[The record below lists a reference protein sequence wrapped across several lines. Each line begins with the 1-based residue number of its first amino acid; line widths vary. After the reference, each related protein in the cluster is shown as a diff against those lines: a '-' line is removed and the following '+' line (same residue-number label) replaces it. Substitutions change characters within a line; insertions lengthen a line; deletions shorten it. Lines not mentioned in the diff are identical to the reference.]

1 MIGATGQ
8 AGAAVGVIEA
18 LAPAFAAGFA
28 VQQLLELA
36 DPVLDKIP
44 KDWKKPLL
52 SLIALGIGLAL
63 AIGAHLQVLAP
74 LGVDVDNAWDD
85 LVTGI
90 FISGGTQ
97 GFNSLMK
104 FLGYAKDKK
113 KSEAAMARPQAVT
126 AAGKLRTGKEAE
138 RLVDEPSL
146 DRV

>member
-1 MIGATGQ
+1 M
-8 AGAAVGVIEA
+8 GVVQA

-36 DPVLDKIP
+36 DPVLDTFITKNLGKP
-44 KDWKKPLL
+44 DWKKPLL

-63 AIGAHLQVLAP
+63 AIGAHLHVLAP
-74 LGVDVDNAWDD
+74 LGVKVNSAWDD
-85 LVTGI
+85 VVTGI

-113 KSEAAMARPQAVT
+113 KSDAAHARPPGAEP
-126 AAGKLRTGKEAE
+126 AADRKGKKAGSALAE
-138 RLVDEPSL
+138 PRL